1 MKRILVMFL
10 LIGLLVSAVALTACS
25 NANNTT
31 TSSSDEASM
40 TSTDT
45 VGSVVDDQLI
55 DENDSVEIG
64 SMV

>member
-1 MKRILVMFL
+1 MFL